1 MSRILEPSPQG
12 LISRGEIK
20 QSKNYFSETFTYFIE
35 RQIDLFV
42 HEISQFGEINFRQP
56 NNHGDLNKRLH
67 NYNHLHIYL
76 FINQE
81 KWVLMI
87 WFKTCSYKI
96 YERINECYSICVIL
110 YLAVFAI
117 FGFLCVSDDLVLSR
131 CSWIFFWHNL
141 IFFFRLKVICF
152 IIYMLIGSVVFEM
165 IGLLYFMTLIRILS
179 DYLFPFLSDLFKF
192 LNIFQWW

>member
-1 MSRILEPSPQG
+1 MCHYLTSLQTCCALSEPPVHCTVQCALETLLSFSDPKKKNMG
-12 LISRGEIK
+12 TNIS
-20 QSKNYFSETFTYFIE
+20 TW
-35 RQIDLFV
+35 
-42 HEISQFGEINFRQP
+42 QP
-56 NNHGDLNKRLH
+56 NVKSP
-67 NYNHLHIYL
+67 I
-76 FINQE
+76 FNQSP
-81 KWVLMI
+81 VR
-87 WFKTCSYKI
+87 I